1 METLNLACADAP
13 RIPRRAVEPGR
24 RGPPRGRTL
33 RNRGPPR
40 PPRPPFPGGE
50 VYRGAAPSE
59 RGRQGPPRPPNPPN
73 PGEVPHGGRTC
84 SRNPAAPA
92 QVARERSVS
101 PGARPAPRQP
111 CGGAWAAGC
120 AGGAARP
127 PGGGMPGR
135 KLPGKL
141 EQLERA
147 SASLLHNSRAAA
159 AGRWGPSPTPAR
171 CPPNRIPAGARGGQ
185 RLDTKHGPCAT
196 PGPGGARRAIPG
208 ACAGCAGP
216 GLAEPAVPAARIWM
230 GAPCAGSRLG
240 DRRRVSGD
248 PAAAA
253 WVPAPRAPPGGPEP
267 APRPS
272 LRTPVPGPAGG
283 DRGRPDPG
291 QAVEVGLRCP
301 GGRGCVRRGHK
312 GVAPTLGAHS
322 SSTAFETCPYSK
334 GSRGWR
340 QGEGVLT
347 EKRPHQDARSPPF
360 PTPHPHP
367 VPSSEGFSAALNRQ
381 LVLP

>member
-1 METLNLACADAP
+1 METLNLACVHAP

-111 CGGAWAAGC
+111 CGGSWAAGC

-159 AGRWGPSPTPAR
+159 AGRRGPSPTPAR
-171 CPPNRIPAGARGGQ
+171 CPPTVSRPGRAAGRGWTQSMGTARPRDRGGGPTCDSRGLRGVRRPRPRGARCSSRAYLDGGS
-185 RLDTKHGPCAT
+185 
-196 PGPGGARRAIPG
+196 ARWLA
-208 ACAGCAGP
+208 AG
-216 GLAEPAVPAARIWM
+216 
-230 GAPCAGSRLG
+230 
-240 DRRRVSGD
+240 
-248 PAAAA
+248 
-253 WVPAPRAPPGGPEP
+253 
-267 APRPS
+267 
-272 LRTPVPGPAGG
+272 
-283 DRGRPDPG
+283 
-291 QAVEVGLRCP
+291 
-301 GGRGCVRRGHK
+301 
-312 GVAPTLGAHS
+312 
-322 SSTAFETCPYSK
+322 
-334 GSRGWR
+334 
-340 QGEGVLT
+340 
-347 EKRPHQDARSPPF
+347 
-360 PTPHPHP
+360 
-367 VPSSEGFSAALNRQ
+367 
-381 LVLP
+381 